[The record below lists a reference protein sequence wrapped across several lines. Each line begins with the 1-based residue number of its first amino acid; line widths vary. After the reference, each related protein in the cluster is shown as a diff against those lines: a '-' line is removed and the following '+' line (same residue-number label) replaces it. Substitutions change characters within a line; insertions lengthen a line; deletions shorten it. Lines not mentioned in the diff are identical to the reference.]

1 MNVNQL
7 IKVFTS
13 AVCVSVWADKM
24 PDEGGEYLKSYGIF
38 EELSKDYGK
47 CEVVSI
53 YPSCKDVLCVAINTA
68 SRSGARKV
76 YTVEYKMYS
85 ADVVKHVDV
94 IASNKVEAYNEATYK
109 EIPKW
114 ENGAI
119 PYSAWVHSVTYSNGY
134 YRTFNTFEGNPY

>member
-47 CEVVSI
+47 CEVKEI
-53 YPSCKDVLCVAINTA
+53 YPSCKDVLCIAIDPTPHT
-68 SRSGARKV
+68 GARKV
-76 YTVEYKMYS
+76 YTVEYKMHS
-85 ADVVKHVDV
+85 ADTVKHVDV
-94 IASNKVEAYNEATYK
+94 IASNKIEAYNKALYG
-109 EIPKW
+109 EIRKW
-114 ENGAI
+114 EDGAF
-119 PYSAWVHSVTYSNGY
+119 PYSAWVHSVTYSNGN
-134 YRTFNTFEGNPY
+134 YRRFNTFEGNPY